1 MPLRVLLLCDDRPT
15 HAGTVLSHIEAL
27 TKKTAHRVSTLNPRG
42 WSGRRMIDLEAFDV
56 VIVHYSI
63 SIIFDTYLPP
73 SVRDAVCK
81 FAGLKVIFIQD
92 EYRDGD
98 RYVSA
103 MIKLG
108 FDLVYSS
115 VPGPRIQ
122 DLYGQLLRRNVR
134 VVQTLTG
141 FVPEDLRKFAIK
153 PLGTRPIHV
162 VYRGRPCPYE
172 LGDLAQEKVWIAVRF
187 NELAAQYGLVTDID
201 WRESSRIY
209 GEDWPKFMSSG
220 RAALG
225 TESGASIVDFDGNIS
240 CQVASYCAQHPSAR
254 YEEVA
259 DALLAKHEGNLVINT
274 ISPRAFEAIAL
285 RTALVLFPGD
295 YSGIL
300 LPERH
305 YVPLLKDFSNFADV
319 AKLLKDPEYL
329 ERMAGRAY
337 DDIVASGLYS
347 YGVFAQQVDAIL
359 VEEWTKRVLPRKA
372 DQQPGPKGW
381 RRGLARLRWAVNG
394 AIANIK

>member
-1 MPLRVLLLCDDRPT
+1 
-15 HAGTVLSHIEAL
+15 
-27 TKKTAHRVSTLNPRG
+27 
-42 WSGRRMIDLEAFDV
+42 
-56 VIVHYSI
+56 
-63 SIIFDTYLPP
+63 
-73 SVRDAVCK
+73 
-81 FAGLKVIFIQD
+81 
-92 EYRDGD
+92 
-98 RYVSA
+98 
-103 MIKLG
+103 
-108 FDLVYSS
+108 
-115 VPGPRIQ
+115 
-122 DLYGQLLRRNVR
+122 
-134 VVQTLTG
+134 
-141 FVPEDLRKFAIK
+141 
-153 PLGTRPIHV
+153 
-162 VYRGRPCPYE
+162 
-172 LGDLAQEKVWIAVRF
+172 
-187 NELAAQYGLVTDID
+187 
-201 WRESSRIY
+201 
-209 GEDWPKFMSSG
+209 
-220 RAALG
+220 
-225 TESGASIVDFDGNIS
+225 
-240 CQVASYCAQHPSAR
+240 
-254 YEEVA
+254 
-259 DALLAKHEGNLVINT
+259 LLAKHEGNLVINT